1 METRLEALVTWPT
14 ERVFPERR
22 EQRDDPVVV
31 EEPLSIFLQG
41 EPWTVTMRSPGHD
54 EALALGLLYSEGLI
68 LSPDDV
74 VGMEIDGGL
83 RIRLREKP
91 DLSAH
96 QYALWRS
103 SACGLCGAQSIEQ
116 LAQRWSPV
124 RHRTPA
130 QERELMH
137 APEHLQAR
145 QKIFQLTGGIHGASL
160 ARVGES
166 SPLAVAE
173 DVGRHNAVD
182 KLLGLALVK
191 GWVNEPG
198 LILSVT
204 SRVGF
209 EIAAKAWAL
218 GCEYLVAVGAPTSL
232 ALETAV
238 RAEITVAGF
247 ATGDRL
253 NLYCGRERL

>member
-41 EPWTVTMRSPGHD
+41 QPWTVTMRSPGQD

-68 LSPDDV
+68 TSPDDV
-74 VGMEIDGGL
+74 LDMEADGGL
-83 RIRLREKP
+83 RVSLRETP

-96 QYALWRS
+96 QYSLWRS
-103 SACGLCGAQSIEQ
+103 SACGLCGAQSIDQ

-124 RHRTPA
+124 RHRTVA
-130 QERELMH
+130 DESELIL
-137 APEHLQAR
+137 APEHLRKR

>member
-1 METRLEALVTWPT
+1 METRLETLVTWPT

-41 EPWTVTMRSPGHD
+41 EAWTVTMRSPGQD
-54 EALALGLLYSEGLI
+54 EALVLGLLYSEGI
-68 LSPDDV
+68 IGSPDDV
-74 VGMEIDGGL
+74 LAMEVDGGL
-83 RIRLREKP
+83 RVTLREAP
-91 DLSAH
+91 DLGAH
-96 QYALWRS
+96 RYSLARN
-103 SACGLCGAQSIEQ
+103 SACGLCGAQSVEQ
-116 LAQRWSPV
+116 LARRWPPV
-124 RHRTPA
+124 RRRTQA
-130 QERELMH
+130 TEAELMQ
-137 APEHLQAR
+137 APEHLR
-145 QKIFQLTGGIHGASL
+145 QRQRVFQLTGGIHGASL
-160 ARVGES
+160 GRVGAS
-166 SPLAVAE
+166 APLAVTE

-182 KLLGLALVK
+182 KLLGMALVK
-191 GWVNEPG
+191 GWTEEPG
-198 LILSVT
+198 LILAVT

-218 GCEYLVAVGAPTSL
+218 GVEYLVAVGAPTSL

-247 ATGDRL
+247 ATGNRM